1 MSVHKKPPARAR
13 RTRLP
18 KAERRERILEA
29 ALTAFERG
37 GYHGTHVDDVIRE
50 ADIARGTFYL
60 YFPGKHEVFEALV
73 DRMLGIFLEA
83 QTDARPSRRS
93 RRSPRRRRCCGP
105 PITPCSRRCAA
116 IAASVASS
124 SRRPS
129 ASSKGSPS
137 GWRGTI
143 ARGTTACGPRSTMF
157 VEHGIARPALDT
169 ELTAEMVLGMVE
181 RLSRRYL
188 FADRAPDL
196 DRIVDAVVAM
206 ELRGILP

>member
-1 MSVHKKPPARAR
+1 MSVHKKTPARGR

-60 YFPGKHEVFEALV
+60 YFPGKHEVFEALI

-83 QTDARPSRRS
+83 RPT
-93 RRSPRRRRCCGP
+93 
-105 PITPCSRRCAA
+105 TPEPEV
-116 IAASVASS
+116 ASVAEAEAVLRASYHAVFETL
-124 SRRPS
+124 RRHRRLCRLLFEEAVGLEQGFS
-129 ASSKGSPS
+129 E
-137 GWRGTI
+137 RL
-143 ARGTTACGPRSTMF
+143 ARHYRAWHERVRATLTMF
-157 VEHGIARPALDT
+157 VDHGIARPALDT